1 MKNLD
6 LANLLPRFFSEH
18 LVQQRNVSPQ
28 TVAAYRDTFRL
39 FLRFLHNTRRQ
50 KPSQLS
56 LHSFTAPIVL
66 DFLTHLEQKRGN
78 AIRSR
83 NARLAAIRSFLHYA
97 SDLLGPELPE
107 LTRRIMA
114 IPLKRHTRP
123 MLGFL
128 TREEIEAILATTDA
142 SWTGRRDQLLF
153 QLLYNTGA
161 RVSEIIAVRVHD
173 VVAGDCRQIQLHGKG
188 RKDRV
193 VPLWPQTQKQLRRW
207 IKENE
212 MKPDAPLLPN
222 RYGQSLTRSGV
233 AWQLKRRL
241 RQAVSRA
248 PSLAGRRISAHTF
261 RHTTAMHLLQAG
273 IAPEI
278 IALWLGHESPVT
290 THFYV
295 EADLDMK
302 RRTLEKLTPA
312 KVKHN
317 TFEPTDQ
324 LLRFLDQL

>member
-39 FLRFLHNTRRQ
+39 FLRFIHNTRRQ

-56 LHSFTAPIVL
+56 LHSFTAPVVL

-173 VVAGDCRQIQLHGKG
+173 VVTGDCRQIQLHGKG

-248 PSLAGRRISAHTF
+248 PTLAGRRISAHTF
-261 RHTTAMHLLQAG
+261 RHYADPRTMPTGTRWARLLTGLRRFRMDIGRGIVRHGSQAFEERQQSVSWLKEPMSLTALGGLGQDFLL
-273 IAPEI
+273 
-278 IALWLGHESPVT
+278 
-290 THFYV
+290 
-295 EADLDMK
+295 
-302 RRTLEKLTPA
+302 
-312 KVKHN
+312 
-317 TFEPTDQ
+317 
-324 LLRFLDQL
+324 

>member
-1 MKNLD
+1 
-6 LANLLPRFFSEH
+6 
-18 LVQQRNVSPQ
+18 
-28 TVAAYRDTFRL
+28 
-39 FLRFLHNTRRQ
+39 
-50 KPSQLS
+50 
-56 LHSFTAPIVL
+56 
-66 DFLTHLEQKRGN
+66 LEQKRGN

-97 SDLLGPELPE
+97 SDLLGPDLPE
-107 LTRRIMA
+107 LTRRILA

-128 TREEIEAILATTDA
+128 TREEIEAILAATDC

-161 RVSEIIAVRVHD
+161 RVSEIIAVRVRD
-173 VVAGDCRQIQLHGKG
+173 VVSGDCRQIQLHGKG
-188 RKDRV
+188 RKDRI
-193 VPLWPQTQKQLRRW
+193 VPLWPQTQKQVRRW
-207 IKENE
+207 IKDND

-222 RYGQSLTRSGV
+222 RYGQPLTRSGV

-248 PSLAGRRISAHTF
+248 PSLDRRRISAHTF
-261 RHTTAMHLLQAG
+261 RHTIAMHLLQAG

-295 EADLDMK
+295 EADLEMK
-302 RRTLEKLTPA
+302 QRTLEKLTPV

-317 TFEPTDQ
+317 AFEPTDE
-324 LLRFLDQL
+324 LLRFLNQL

>member
-1 MKNLD
+1 L
-6 LANLLPRFFSEH
+6 
-18 LVQQRNVSPQ
+18 
-28 TVAAYRDTFRL
+28 RDT
-39 FLRFLHNTRRQ
+39 RRE

-56 LHSFTAPIVL
+56 LHSFTAPVVL
-66 DFLTHLEQKRGN
+66 DFLSYLEQKRGN
-78 AIRSR
+78 AVRSR

-97 SDLLGPELPE
+97 SDLLGPDLPE
-107 LTRRIMA
+107 LTRRILA

-128 TREEIEAILATTDA
+128 TREEVEAILATTDG
-142 SWTGRRDQLLF
+142 SWTGRRDHLLF

-161 RVSEIIAVRVHD
+161 RVSEIIAVRVGD
-173 VVAGDCRQIQLHGKG
+173 VVSGDCRQIQLHGKG

-193 VPLWPQTQKQLRRW
+193 VPLWPQTQKQVRRW
-207 IKENE
+207 IKDNQ
-212 MKPDAPLLPN
+212 MKSDAPLLPN
-222 RYGQSLTRSGV
+222 RFGQSLTRSGV

-241 RQAVSRA
+241 RQAVPRA
-248 PSLAGRRISAHTF
+248 PSLNRRRISAHTF

-278 IALWLGHESPVT
+278 IALWLGHESPAT

-295 EADLDMK
+295 EADLEMK
-302 RRTLEKLTPA
+302 QRTLEKLTPPRA
-312 KVKHN
+312 KHKA
-317 TFEPTDQ
+317 FKPTDQ